1 MDSIINGKFNGAEK
15 SINEEI
21 VNKLD
26 HANINDFVEN
36 STMENVVI
44 WIWCIL
50 KEKILSLYEIKL
62 YETPNNSVTYRGK

>member
-15 SINEEI
+15 S
-21 VNKLD
+21 
-26 HANINDFVEN
+26 INDFVEN

-44 WIWCIL
+44 WIWRIL